1 MILVILV
8 LLVHLE
14 LLDHLVLLEF
24 LDHLVFLEHL
34 ALKRHSPTCDNK
46 LGNAMIIPPAEVIFN
61 LRRARSLPSLRHR
74 WGSTNHLEC
83 LQMLCRVQ
91 YQNRDLLLRDRKYSH
106 MARKDTFA

>member
-1 MILVILV
+1 MLLVFLEVLVILVILV

-14 LLDHLVLLEF
+14 LLNHLVF
-24 LDHLVFLEHL
+24 LDHLV
-34 ALKRHSPTCDNK
+34 LKRHSPTCDNK

-61 LRRARSLPSLRHR
+61 LRRARSLPSLLHR

-106 MARKDTFA
+106 KARKDTFA

>member
-1 MILVILV
+1 MLLVFLEVLVILEGLV
-8 LLVHLE
+8 FLVHLE
-14 LLDHLVLLEF
+14 HLVP
-24 LDHLVFLEHL
+24 LVFLEHL
-34 ALKRHSPTCDNK
+34 ALKRQSPTCDNK
-46 LGNAMIIPPAEVIFN
+46 LGNAMIIPPAEVILN

-106 MARKDTFA
+106 KARKDTFA

>member
-1 MILVILV
+1 MLLVFLEVLVILV

-14 LLDHLVLLEF
+14 LLDHLV
-24 LDHLVFLEHL
+24 FLEHL
-34 ALKRHSPTCDNK
+34 ALKRQSPTCDNK

-106 MARKDTFA
+106 KARKDTFA

>member
-1 MILVILV
+1 MLLVFLEVLV

-14 LLDHLVLLEF
+14 LLN
-24 LDHLVFLEHL
+24 HLVFLEHL
-34 ALKRHSPTCDNK
+34 VLKRHSPTCDNK
-46 LGNAMIIPPAEVIFN
+46 LGNAMIIPPAEVILN

-106 MARKDTFA
+106 KARKDTFA

>member
-1 MILVILV
+1 MLEVLVFLGTLGV
-8 LLVHLE
+8 LEILE
-14 LLDHLVLLEF
+14 L
-24 LDHLVFLEHL
+24 LVFLEHL
-34 ALKRHSPTCDNK
+34 ALKGHSPTCDNK
-46 LGNAMIIPPAEVIFN
+46 LGNAMVIPPAEVILN

-106 MARKDTFA
+106 KARKDTFA

>member
-1 MILVILV
+1 MLLVFLEVLVILV

-14 LLDHLVLLEF
+14 LLDHLV
-24 LDHLVFLEHL
+24 
-34 ALKRHSPTCDNK
+34 LKRHSPTCDNK

-106 MARKDTFA
+106 KARKDTFA